1 MLNYRTLFCSVLKR
15 SNTESPTVSK
25 STSSTFNCTPLGAI
39 ISKSLCQPLMERS
52 RPFKFVRRAH
62 TWEALGISKGDLG
75 DPNHVD

>member
-1 MLNYRTLFCSVLKR
+1 
-15 SNTESPTVSK
+15 
-25 STSSTFNCTPLGAI
+25 
-39 ISKSLCQPLMERS
+39 LCQPLMERS